1 MHLRPPKH
9 ISSESRPQDRIFPD
23 IPNRSLASQ
32 PPPSPEKR
40 ASPFVK
46 IRSASR
52 VGSARRP
59 RKTIAEIRPRRG
71 QPTASAHVHSRFAP
85 AISCGSMYA
94 TSTTSPSAMVKNA
107 KIKLPYQFSNRGI
120 RKRPQGVFCQMIAIP
135 GCVSL
140 ERPDSAKGRPL
151 PAVLPA
157 DSVQHQVWR
166 REYFSSHMGVPQ
178 RLQHMNPLGALA
190 TLSMRPGSYAMRKCS
205 TRSLGRSIPI
215 PGVLGYLIAP
225 FSTLKPYSWIA
236 LRRGDP

>member
-1 MHLRPPKH
+1 MLRYALGGVNRRPQPTSTAGLRPPYRVEACTLPPQRPH
-9 ISSESRPQDRIFPD
+9 LRWSRMLRSSSRINSPTGVSANDR
-23 IPNRSLASQ
+23 
-32 PPPSPEKR
+32 K
-40 ASPFVK
+40 
-46 IRSASR
+46 
-52 VGSARRP
+52 
-59 RKTIAEIRPRRG
+59 
-71 QPTASAHVHSRFAP
+71 
-85 AISCGSMYA
+85 
-94 TSTTSPSAMVKNA
+94 
-107 KIKLPYQFSNRGI
+107 
-120 RKRPQGVFCQMIAIP
+120 GVFCQMIAIP

-140 ERPDSAKGRPL
+140 EKPDSAKGRPL

-225 FSTLKPYSWIA
+225 FSTLKPCSWIA